1 MCRRSA
7 LLLIED
13 SGIGISREALKK
25 LGRPFEQ
32 VESQFTKTYK
42 GSGLGLAIAKSL
54 IELHGGAMKIRSIE
68 GVGTTV
74 IVRLPV
80 PETNFTADAAA

>member
-1 MCRRSA
+1 MA
-7 LLLIED
+7 ED
-13 SGIGISREALKK
+13 LKK

-32 VESQFTKTYK
+32 VESQFTKTFQ

-68 GVGTTV
+68 GMGTTV
-74 IVRLPV
+74 ILRLPIHPNRITV
-80 PETNFTADAAA
+80 EAAE

>member
-1 MCRRSA
+1 VM
-7 LLLIED
+7 LLIED
-13 SGIGISREALKK
+13 SGIGISSTALRK

-32 VESQFTKTYK
+32 VESHITKTHT

-54 IELHGGAMKIRSIE
+54 IELHRGQMRIRSVE

-74 IVRLPV
+74 IVRLPIDGPV
-80 PETNFTADAAA
+80 EISRRAA